1 MSDSER
7 RRAHNAAR
15 QAKWR
20 AERAQ
25 HGMKQLTILVPVSAI
40 PELKRAVEL
49 IVAEPHLAV
58 ARLVDTR
65 TGRLRGLR

>member
-1 MSDSER
+1 MTAIGR
-7 RRAHNAAR
+7 KRADAAAR

-20 AERAQ
+20 ADRAAQ
-25 HGMKQLTILVPVSAI
+25 GMVQITVMVHSTAV

-49 IVAEPHLAV
+49 MATDPHLAV

>member
-1 MSDSER
+1 MTAIGR
-7 RRAHNAAR
+7 RRAGNAAR

-20 AERAQ
+20 AAQ
-25 HGMKQLTILVPVSAI
+25 AAQGMVQITVLVHECAV

-49 IVAEPHLAV
+49 MAADPHLAV
-58 ARLVDTR
+58 ARLVDIR

>member
-15 QAKWR
+15 QAKFR
-20 AERAQ
+20 AGRAAE
-25 HGMKQLTILVPVSAI
+25 GMKQLTILVPVSAI
-40 PELKRAVEL
+40 PEFKRAAEL
-49 IVAEPHLAV
+49 VAADPKLTV